1 MLLQRAE
8 WANMTDL
15 SFTLLSKA
23 YEMSANITKWR
34 GK

>member
-8 WANMTDL
+8 WANVTDL

-23 YEMSANITKWR
+23 YECNITKWR